1 MQQKIER
8 KAHLHEAGDNKD
20 NTTQVEELNYL
31 KEKQINASALIVCW
45 SSAQKKG
52 IAAHLVQ
59 QLHAPW
65 YIMCRCLL
73 LKH

>member
-31 KEKQINASALIVCW
+31 KEKQINASALIVC
-45 SSAQKKG
+45 
-52 IAAHLVQ
+52 
-59 QLHAPW
+59 
-65 YIMCRCLL
+65 
-73 LKH
+73 